1 MQLLVLILNRVE
13 LLEDLLSSLADYGL
27 KGATVIDSTGM
38 ARLLSGSKNQR
49 FLNTLKMLL
58 DPDLEENKT
67 VLMAVKDGQVEDV
80 KQIVHTVTGGLHKP
94 DTGILFGLPIT
105 FIEGLGE

>member
-13 LLEDLLSSLADYGL
+13 LLENLLSALADYGL

-38 ARLLSGSKNQR
+38 ARLLSDSNNQR
-49 FLNTLKMLL
+49 FFNTLKMLL

-67 VLMAVKDGQVEDV
+67 VLMAVKEEQVEDV
-80 KQIVHTVTGGLHKP
+80 KRIVHTVTGGLHKP